1 MKPKLVTTLLL
12 SLTTICCLSQS
23 GLKKNVYDS
32 LWNVWTNN
40 AQHDTARLEAI
51 KKFAWE
57 GYLFSLPDSAFYF
70 AQLEYDFATKR
81 NLKKYQADALNT
93 QGASF
98 FIKTDYAKSIEYH
111 TRSLKIREEI
121 NDKKGIA
128 ASLGNI
134 GNIFKDQGDATNNR
148 KEKGILYNNAIKYHN
163 KGLKIKQQINDQLG
177 IAASLSNLGIAYRSL
192 GYIETDTIQKENFY
206 KQALSCQEK
215 SLEIQQSSSNL
226 RAIANNHSNIG
237 MVYTSLSEI
246 EKNKNK
252 RNEFYKKSI
261 DSFIK
266 SLEIFQKIG
275 NQQGSSRALV
285 NIGTVYF
292 EKVKITENAPQKK
305 ALLLTVID
313 YCKQALYIAQEREFY
328 REIEGSSQLL
338 YVCYKAIN
346 QHNLALQMHELY
358 SSTKDSIR
366 SVENQNEVI
375 RQVLKYEYE
384 KKAATDSISNE
395 KEKQIKDIEIQKQQT
410 EINAKRIQQYGLYGG
425 LFLVILFAI
434 IIFNRLQLTRKQ
446 KIIIEKQKE
455 IVEEKQ
461 KEILDS
467 IRYARKIQDATLT
480 PVSYI
485 ERSIHRLKN
494 N

>member
-1 MKPKLVTTLLL
+1 MKSKLVTTLLL
-12 SLTTICCLSQS
+12 SITTICCLSQS
-23 GLKKNVYDS
+23 ALQKNVYDS

-51 KKFAWE
+51 KKIAWE
-57 GYLFSLPDSAFYF
+57 GYLFSQPDSAFYF
-70 AQLEYDFATKR
+70 AQLEYEFATKR

-134 GNIFKDQGDATNNR
+134 GNIFKDQGDATNNLQ
-148 KEKGILYNNAIKYHN
+148 EKRILYNNAIKYHN
-163 KGLKIKQQINDQLG
+163 KGLKIKQQIKDKMG
-177 IAASLSNLGIAYRSL
+177 IAASLSNLGIAYRSQ
-192 GYIETDTIQKENFY
+192 GHIETDTIQKEKFY
-206 KQALSCQEK
+206 LQALSHQEK

-226 RAIANNHSNIG
+226 RAIANNYSNMG
-237 MVYTSLSEI
+237 LVYTSLCEI

-261 DSFIK
+261 DSYIK
-266 SLEIFQKIG
+266 SLEILQKIG
-275 NQQGSSRALV
+275 HQQGIARALV
-285 NIGTVYF
+285 NIGTIYL
-292 EKVKITENAPQKK
+292 EKAKTTENASQKRT
-305 ALLLTVID
+305 LLLTVID
-313 YCKQALYIAQEREFY
+313 YSKQALHIALKRGFS
-328 REIEGSSQLL
+328 REIEGSTQQLFI
-338 YVCYKAIN
+338 CYKALK
-346 QHNLALQMHELY
+346 QYNLALQMHELF
-358 SSTKDSIR
+358 SATKDSIR